1 MFCNRCGRELS
12 EGAAFCSVCGAPAPL
27 GEDATATCGSSTGTT
42 PADRQAGDGP
52 SPSTAPDSAP
62 GPTAP
67 GAVPP
72 PIPPQAAAQPQA
84 QRTHNDNIAL
94 ASLVCGVI
102 GLFCSPTLIFGIALG
117 VIAIVLASSHRKAGG
132 TSTLATVGKVC
143 GIIDLA
149 LAAILFILFM
159 TVGCTTFVIVGNA
172 ALESTPHTESTES
185 ATGTAGNG
193 TGGTTGTSEPA
204 TVELASSDTEDISH
218 EVAAY
223 LDPIFAQDSEAV
235 DELTALVDGEFEEVF
250 GFGLDETGV
259 GAREYVLWR
268 LEGMSWEISSIEAY
282 SDGTAIANVT
292 LNSCYERDAHSAF
305 AYLMD
310 VYVERGGDIHD
321 PERVGQV
328 LAASQEMFY
337 NTDVPDW
344 SGIDLTS
351 VAFRFVQLGDGSYAP
366 QTDNW
371 DYEMRTTFAPFNA
384 DRIGIVL
391 EDEELCFIYE
401 MYPSEEY
408 ADPYL
413 EGII

>member
-1 MFCNRCGRELS
+1 MFCNKCGRELP
-12 EGAAFCSVCGAPAPL
+12 EGAVFCSACGAPAPL
-27 GEDATATCGSSTGTT
+27 GADAAAAADSSDAT
-42 PADRQAGDGP
+42 DRQAGGDP
-52 SPSTAPDSAP
+52 SPSSAP
-62 GPTAP
+62 SGGTGHAAP
-67 GAVPP
+67 AAVPP

-102 GLFCSPTLIFGIALG
+102 GLFCSPTLIIGIALG

-149 LAAILFILFM
+149 LAAILFILFT
-159 TVGCTTFVIVGNA
+159 TVGCTTFAIVGNA
-172 ALESTPHTESTES
+172 ALESASRAESTES
-185 ATGTAGNG
+185 GADTIENG

-204 TVELASSDTEDISH
+204 TVELTDAEVEDISNQ
-218 EVAAY
+218 VAAY
-223 LDPIFAQDSEAV
+223 LDPIFAQDSEAI
-235 DELTALVDGEFEEVF
+235 DELAALADGEFEEVF
-250 GFGLDETGV
+250 GFGLDEAGV

-282 SDGTAIANVT
+282 SDGTAIANIS
-292 LNSCYERDAHSAF
+292 LNSCYRRDVHSAF
-305 AYLMD
+305 EYLMD

-344 SGIDLTS
+344 SGIDRTS
-351 VAFRFVQLGDGSYAP
+351 VPFRFVQLGDGSYAP
-366 QTDNW
+366 QTNTW
-371 DYEMRTTFAPFNA
+371 DYQMRTTFAPLSA
-384 DRIGIVL
+384 DSIGIVL
-391 EDEELCFIYE
+391 ADEELCLTYE
-401 MYPSEEY
+401 MYPPEEY

>member
-1 MFCNRCGRELS
+1 MFCNKCGRELP
-12 EGAAFCSVCGAPAPL
+12 EGAVFCSACGAPAPL
-27 GEDATATCGSSTGTT
+27 GADAAAAADGSDAT
-42 PADRQAGDGP
+42 DRQAGGDP
-52 SPSTAPDSAP
+52 SPSSAP
-62 GPTAP
+62 SGGTGHAAP
-67 GAVPP
+67 AAVPP

-102 GLFCSPTLIFGIALG
+102 GLFCSPTLIIGIALG

-149 LAAILFILFM
+149 LAAILFILFT
-159 TVGCTTFVIVGNA
+159 TVGCTTFAIVGNA
-172 ALESTPHTESTES
+172 ALESASRAESTES
-185 ATGTAGNG
+185 GTDSIENG

-204 TVELASSDTEDISH
+204 TVELSDAEVEDISNQ
-218 EVAAY
+218 VAAY

-235 DELTALVDGEFEEVF
+235 DELAALADGEFEEVF
-250 GFGLDETGV
+250 GFGLDEAGV

-282 SDGTAIANVT
+282 SDGTAIANIT
-292 LNSCYERDAHSAF
+292 LNSCYRRDVHSAF

-344 SGIDLTS
+344 SGIDRTS
-351 VAFRFVQLGDGSYAP
+351 VPFRFVQLGDGSYAP
-366 QTDNW
+366 QTNTW
-371 DYEMRTTFAPFNA
+371 DYQMRTTFAPLSA
-384 DRIGIVL
+384 DSIGIVL
-391 EDEELCFIYE
+391 ADEELCLTYE
-401 MYPSEEY
+401 MYPPEEY

>member
-1 MFCNRCGRELS
+1 MFCNKCGRELP
-12 EGAAFCSVCGAPAPL
+12 EGAAFCSACGAPAPL
-27 GEDATATCGSSTGTT
+27 GADAAAAADGSAAT
-42 PADRQAGDGP
+42 DRQAGGDP
-52 SPSTAPDSAP
+52 SPSSAP
-62 GPTAP
+62 GGGTGPAAS

-84 QRTHNDNIAL
+84 QRTHNDNVAL

-102 GLFCSPTLIFGIALG
+102 GLFCSPTLIIGIALG

-149 LAAILFILFM
+149 LAAILFILFT
-159 TVGCTTFVIVGNA
+159 TVGCTTFAIVGNA
-172 ALESTPHTESTES
+172 ALESASRAESTES
-185 ATGTAGNG
+185 GTDTIENGNG

-204 TVELASSDTEDISH
+204 KVELSDTEVEDISNQ
-218 EVAAY
+218 VAAY
-223 LDPIFAQDSEAV
+223 LDPIFAQDSEAI
-235 DELTALVDGEFEEVF
+235 DELAALADSEFEEVF
-250 GFGLDETGV
+250 GFGLDEAGV

-282 SDGTAIANVT
+282 SDGTAIANIT
-292 LNSCYERDAHSAF
+292 LNSCYRRDVHSAF

-344 SGIDLTS
+344 SGIDRTS
-351 VAFRFVQLGDGSYAP
+351 VPFRFVQLGDGSYGP
-366 QTDNW
+366 QTNTW
-371 DYEMRTTFAPFNA
+371 DYQMRTTFAPFNA
-384 DRIGIVL
+384 DSIDIVL
-391 EDEELCFIYE
+391 ADEELCLTYE
-401 MYPSEEY
+401 MYPPEEY

>member
-1 MFCNRCGRELS
+1 MPRQQPTAVTPRTGRPEATPPPS
-12 EGAAFCSVCGAPAPL
+12 SAPSGGTGHAAPA
-27 GEDATATCGSSTGTT
+27 
-42 PADRQAGDGP
+42 
-52 SPSTAPDSAP
+52 
-62 GPTAP
+62 
-67 GAVPP
+67 AVPP

-102 GLFCSPTLIFGIALG
+102 GLFCSPTLIIGIALG

-149 LAAILFILFM
+149 LAAILFILFT
-159 TVGCTTFVIVGNA
+159 TVGCTTFAIVGNA
-172 ALESTPHTESTES
+172 ALESASRAESTES
-185 ATGTAGNG
+185 GADTIENG

-204 TVELASSDTEDISH
+204 TVELTDAEVEDISNQ
-218 EVAAY
+218 VAAY
-223 LDPIFAQDSEAV
+223 LDPIFAQDSEAI
-235 DELTALVDGEFEEVF
+235 DELAALADGEFEEVF
-250 GFGLDETGV
+250 GFGLDEAGV

-268 LEGMSWEISSIEAY
+268 LEGMNWEISSIETY
-282 SDGTAIANVT
+282 SDGTAIANIT
-292 LNSCYERDAHSAF
+292 LNSCYRRDVHSAF
-305 AYLMD
+305 EYLMD

-328 LAASQEMFY
+328 FAASQEMFY

-344 SGIDLTS
+344 SGIDRTS
-351 VAFRFVQLGDGSYAP
+351 VPFRFVQLGDGSYGP
-366 QTDNW
+366 QTNTW
-371 DYEMRTTFAPFNA
+371 DYQMRTTFAPLSA
-384 DRIGIVL
+384 DSIGIVL
-391 EDEELCFIYE
+391 ADEELCLTYE
-401 MYPSEEY
+401 MYPPEEY

>member
-1 MFCNRCGRELS
+1 M
-12 EGAAFCSVCGAPAPL
+12 
-27 GEDATATCGSSTGTT
+27 
-42 PADRQAGDGP
+42 
-52 SPSTAPDSAP
+52 
-62 GPTAP
+62 
-67 GAVPP
+67 
-72 PIPPQAAAQPQA
+72 
-84 QRTHNDNIAL
+84 
-94 ASLVCGVI
+94 I
-102 GLFCSPTLIFGIALG
+102 GLFCSPTFIFGIALG

-132 TSTLATVGKVC
+132 TSTLATVGKIC

-172 ALESTPHTESTES
+172 ALESTPHTES
-185 ATGTAGNG
+185 ATDTAGNG

-204 TVELASSDTEDISH
+204 TVELASADTENISH

-223 LDPIFAQDSEAV
+223 LDPIFAQDREAV
-235 DELTALVDGEFEEVF
+235 DELAALVNGEFEEVF

-259 GAREYVLWR
+259 GAREYMLWR
-268 LEGMSWEISSIEAY
+268 LEGMSWEISSIEAH
-282 SDGTAIANVT
+282 SDGTAIANIT
-292 LNSCYERDAHSAF
+292 LSSCYRRDVHSAF
-305 AYLMD
+305 EYLMD
-310 VYVERGGDIHD
+310 VFVERGGDIHD

-384 DRIGIVL
+384 DSIGNVL
-391 EDEELCFIYE
+391 EDEELCLTYE